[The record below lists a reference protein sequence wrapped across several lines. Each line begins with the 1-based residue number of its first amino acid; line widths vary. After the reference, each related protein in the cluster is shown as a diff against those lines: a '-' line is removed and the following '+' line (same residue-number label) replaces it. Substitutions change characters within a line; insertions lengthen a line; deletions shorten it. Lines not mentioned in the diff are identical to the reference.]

1 MKICAT
7 IAEFNPFHN
16 GHAYLINSNK
26 GGFDACIAV
35 MSGNFVQRGAPA
47 IFDKF
52 SRARAAV
59 ANGADLVIELPTLY
73 ALSPA
78 ENFAMGA
85 VKILNALNIVDTLFF
100 GSECGDTEVLK
111 EIAALSLNES
121 EEFKA
126 ALKKNLASGL
136 SYPKARAEAFKGI
149 GVDGDV
155 ISSPNN
161 ILGIEYIKA
170 LMRVSSPIKP
180 AASKRY
186 GAAHDSKIA
195 SNSVASA
202 SLVRSLIEK
211 GGFTQNFMPYY
222 PYPRPVFEKQ
232 FSDIILYALRSLDG
246 ALLKDMYDCPPALA
260 SRFLASVS
268 ETDAESVI
276 AKIKTKNFTE
286 SRIRRVLWNI
296 VLKNTLS
303 PTINPTYIRPLASNA
318 RGAEALSEIKRRSVL
333 PLVSRGAEFK
343 EDEIFSLEARA
354 TDIYNIARKIPSG
367 EEFRN
372 NLFRA
377 D

>member
-149 GVDGDV
+149 GVDGEV

-180 AASKRY
+180 SASKRY

-276 AKIKTKNFTE
+276 SKIKTKNFTE

-303 PTINPTYIRPLASNA
+303 PAINPTYIRPLAANS
-318 RGAEALSEIKRRSVL
+318 RGAEALSEIKKRSAL
-333 PLVSRGAEFK
+333 PLVSRGAELK

-372 NLFRA
+372 NLSRT